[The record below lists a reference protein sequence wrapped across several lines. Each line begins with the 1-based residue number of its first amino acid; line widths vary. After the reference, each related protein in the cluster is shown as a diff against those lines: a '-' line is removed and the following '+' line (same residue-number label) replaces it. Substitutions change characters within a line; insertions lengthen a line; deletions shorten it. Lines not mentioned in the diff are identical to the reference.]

1 VVEELRRSCLTSH
14 HRPILRKSMRRLNH
28 DNAAPTTPS
37 FSTESAQSRRH
48 TNTPVSEPASFQT
61 PLIARNI
68 FGAHFR
74 QTELSFLKFP
84 ADKDE
89 ALLFGVAQSFQTC
102 AFGR

>member
-1 VVEELRRSCLTSH
+1 VRPFTDQNDIMRKPSPKFQSGRLTN
-14 HRPILRKSMRRLNH
+14 RCPLL
-28 DNAAPTTPS
+28 
-37 FSTESAQSRRH
+37 AQSGRH
-48 TNTPVSEPASFQT
+48 TNTTGSEPASFQT
-61 PLIARNI
+61 PLIARNV

-102 AFGR
+102 AFRR